1 MIRVALKKHENRS
14 SRTRVLS
21 LSLVSAACS
30 TTLASIDELS
40 SDVEAFLSLSFQSGI
55 LKVDRSGTIM
65 LTFWP
70 AIGERK
76 YDWEKRQKFA
86 LSATE
91 VGSLISLGSKD
102 SCEFF
107 HDPSM
112 LSSNAGQVRKSLSVK
127 PHDSGYFISLAIGVN
142 LLNNLQGTNLL
153 RSKLIILGSLE
164 PIFGKDNS
172 HEVIDIELHKTPLVC
187 LFFVFRS
194 DFQQLLPPRLVN
206 LLQLLE
212 EIFFFV
218 IDVL

>member
-1 MIRVALKKHENRS
+1 MTWQLQKVA
-14 SRTRVLS
+14 T
-21 LSLVSAACS
+21 
-30 TTLASIDELS
+30 
-40 SDVEAFLSLSFQSGI
+40 
-55 LKVDRSGTIM
+55 
-65 LTFWP
+65 
-70 AIGERK
+70 
-76 YDWEKRQKFA
+76 
-86 LSATE
+86 
-91 VGSLISLGSKD
+91 
-102 SCEFF
+102 
-107 HDPSM
+107 
-112 LSSNAGQVRKSLSVK
+112 
-127 PHDSGYFISLAIGVN
+127 GVN

-187 LFFVFRS
+187 LVFVFRS